1 MGVFF
6 CRIDDRLL
14 HGQVV
19 TTWLNVKQI
28 EQVIIV
34 DDNVAN
40 DQIQSN
46 VLQMSVDSNIKL
58 HIFSVNKFLK
68 IVPNSTI
75 TRRTMLLFASPIA
88 VDKIVSSGFKIDK
101 LNIGG
106 VRSNGKRKQY
116 AKAVFLTEDE
126 KNALQN
132 LLRQGVDIEIQM
144 VPTDGI
150 EKFSEVLNK

>member
-1 MGVFF
+1 MGVVF

-40 DQIQSN
+40 DKIQSN